1 MSDIIDIDIT
11 ESLEVVAT
19 GTSAASGN
27 FLVRKFA

>member
-19 GTSAASGN
+19 GTSAATDEINS
-27 FLVRKFA
+27 KSM